1 MARVGSAASGRLAA
15 AAAAGMVLV
24 TGCSAAADLADTA
37 SADLSTLSAEAVSK
51 RVAGAVDRVHSVRVT
66 VELRRDGATQRTDL
80 RLDIRTGNYS
90 AIGKT
95 SSYTIETVRIG
106 EDVYVKAS
114 RAYWQSRLGRDK
126 AALLNSLDGKYG
138 HVAAD
143 DPARSTM
150 KNLSRRADPHTVL
163 PTLAKADR
171 RPDSTVD
178 GRRVVVFAEPGEK
191 NPDLLYIPAEGPA
204 LPVKV
209 ADSPS
214 KGGSDTA
221 TMTWSEYDRPVDIQA
236 PAADRIVE
244 LPSLG
249 TAPPGAGLL

>member
-1 MARVGSAASGRLAA
+1 
-15 AAAAGMVLV
+15 MVLV

-37 SADLSTLSAEAVSK
+37 SADLSKLSTEAVSE
-51 RVAGAVDRVHSVRVT
+51 RVARAVDRVHSVRAT
-66 VELRRDGATQRTDL
+66 VELRRNGTTQRTDL
-80 RLDIRTGNYS
+80 RLDIRTGDYS
-90 AIGKT
+90 ATAKT

-106 EDVYVKAS
+106 EDVYVKAP

-150 KNLSRRADPHTVL
+150 KNLSKKADPHTIL
-163 PTLAKADR
+163 PNLGDAER

-178 GRRVVVFAEPGEK
+178 GRRVVVLAESGEK
-191 NPDLLYIPAEGPA
+191 NPDLLYIPVEGPA

-209 ADSPS
+209 A
-214 KGGSDTA
+214 GSDSA
-221 TMTWSEYDRPVDIQA
+221 TLTWSEYDHPVDIQA
-236 PAADRIVE
+236 PAPDRIVE
-244 LPSLG
+244 LPNLG
-249 TAPPGAGLL
+249 TARPGAGVL